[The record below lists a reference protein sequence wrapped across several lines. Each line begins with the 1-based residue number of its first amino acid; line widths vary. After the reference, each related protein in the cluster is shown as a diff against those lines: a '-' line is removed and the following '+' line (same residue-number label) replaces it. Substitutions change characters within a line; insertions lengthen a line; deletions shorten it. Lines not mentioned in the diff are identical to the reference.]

1 MDILTII
8 SRDLQKASTLF
19 RVVQY
24 LDYFE
29 SRDLHFKFLQRKS
42 LSHSDLVSVRSSD
55 LLFNQKC
62 LFRYSLAKRMIQE
75 SRRTLFDFDDAIFTR
90 PGKPDSFI
98 TRLRERR
105 RLKLWL
111 RMSDVVTTPNQY
123 LADYARKWSSA
134 VEIIPMAVNLDQWRP
149 PVGKKAITGS
159 TVIGWA
165 GAPVNIPL
173 LESLNPIFME
183 LFNKNEKLKIA
194 VLSGQRPRLDV
205 PYDYYPFEAGQE
217 SEFIQKLDIGLL
229 PLRRDEF
236 SMGKSPIKAIQYL
249 ACGVPV
255 VGNVF
260 GATAEILNER
270 NSIAVSTPDEWVEGL
285 QCLIASPALIKS
297 MGEAGREHVEVHHD
311 LCKVREKFLR
321 ILCAA

>member
-1 MDILTII
+1 MDVLTII

-24 LDYFE
+24 LDYFN
-29 SRDLHFKFLQRKS
+29 SRDIHFRFLQRKS
-42 LSHSDLVSVRSSD
+42 LSRADLTSVRASD

-62 LFRYSLAKRMIQE
+62 LFNYSLAKRMIHE

-111 RMSDVVTTPNQY
+111 TQSNVVTTPNQY
-123 LADYARKWSSA
+123 LADYARKWSKV
-134 VEIIPMAVNLDQWRP
+134 VEIIPMAIDLEQWRP
-149 PVGKKAITGS
+149 PGREKTTNAAI
-159 TVIGWA
+159 VIGWA

-173 LESLNPIFME
+173 LESLNPILTE
-183 LFNKNEKLKIA
+183 LVNKNKNLRIA

-205 PYDYYPFEAGQE
+205 AYDYYPFEAGKE
-217 SEFIQKLDIGLL
+217 AEFIQKLDIGLL

-260 GATAEILNER
+260 GATSEILNER
-270 NSIAVSTPDEWVEGL
+270 NSIAVNTRDEWIDGL
-285 QCLIASPALIKS
+285 RRLIAQPELIRS
-297 MGEAGREHVEVHHD
+297 MGEAGREHVEAHHSMVQ
-311 LCKVREKFLR
+311 VREKFLK